1 MIFLFDKFKKLKG
14 TVRNRHTISLLYER
28 ERNGLYTVSAEIP
41 LKITDKKT
49 VYNYHKKVKD
59 SDFLGH
65 YDREG
70 RFQLHKIA
78 SVDIEDS
85 SIFIKGVHL
94 FFDEAKAGAIIQ
106 ERRFRGSEIVDG
118 ARVAFDPI
126 GWSVVDA
133 DVSDTADYIFYNV
146 SPLEARAILV
156 ETFDYEFD
164 YWLDFDGKNIR
175 NKQIS
180 IKREMGKDSNKRYN
194 YGHNVLNI
202 KVEQDYSEIYT
213 AVIGRGKGEDLGD
226 DAYGRR
232 IEFTDVEWKTPS
244 KPMNKPKGSRV
255 LHDENATQL
264 FGYHEDGKVSPRTK
278 VEIFE
283 DIEDPAKLLR
293 ASYNWLRENSV
304 PKAVFSLKVPDGD
317 GLDLGDKVHVIYR
330 DIDLVKHTR
339 VTRVI
344 DDLVSG
350 NRDVEFGDTA
360 YFKTDRRLSGV
371 KSELKRVGGSMSSR
385 ISRLKAEF
393 DKRFDDE
400 VKQWK
405 DDFEQAVID
414 AEAAVEA
421 MRVTMTEEFE
431 AAQKAFEVEFNQSVS
446 DAKKHADAVADAKAK
461 QVQGNLDSFAG
472 RHEQLVGELQGN
484 IIDINGEL
492 DDARADVSGILG
504 RLTGV
509 DGSISGIKGS
519 LTEIEGTL
527 TNTKT
532 QLESQITDARTE
544 LEKSINDA
552 RAELEGF
559 DVGGRNYIKDSKVI
573 PMTSADSGARDNT
586 EHIST
591 DDYIEIKSNKDFQSY
606 WYRYYAINTDN
617 RISDESIFV
626 YDSDYQTFGIDILT
640 ESDNFEM
647 YINQRQMDHSNSYS
661 SDTVSLP
668 NTNCKWQRIYITL
681 PLKHDGLQRSVFYV
695 FISGGKASNPN
706 SFLTND
712 YIRLKKSK
720 LEKGNKGTDWT
731 PAPEDT
737 EQKITNINQTITNI
751 EGELSSKVEQTEVD
765 ALKGTVERQ
774 GTLLTQTAEEVS
786 SKAEKSVVDTLTGR
800 VANTESSVTQNAEEI
815 ATKVSSTEFDALT
828 DIVSDSTTAISQ
840 NTQSISL
847 KANQSEL
854 NQVTNRVASAES
866 ELSVQ
871 AGEIEL
877 RATKSELDDVE
888 GRVTAT
894 EASLS
899 VANGQISS
907 VVGRVT
913 EAETEISS
921 VVQDVKSITST
932 VTSLEGDV
940 ATQGSQIT
948 QAKDVI
954 ESKVWLDDVANINPN
969 LIPFTDVS
977 AKESKPHW
985 NNWGSGATNTWV
997 DNLGYMNV
1005 DTTDT
1010 NTTVRI
1016 QSEEFE
1022 LVEGQEYTLSFLART
1037 SSSWNTDG
1045 MFAYTF
1051 VLWPGQSSNQI
1062 LSSANHTIESLGGR
1076 LSGLRR
1082 YTHTFTARHTGKAKI
1097 MLGTYKFR
1105 PNEYAR
1111 FSFKEPKLE
1120 KGSERTPFLNAF
1132 SNIEQTANT
1141 IKLSVLGEL
1150 EGGYVTK
1157 SEFDVT
1163 IEGIE
1168 SRVSKI
1174 DGKGVLKQSDISVTS
1189 DSVIIGSQEI
1199 SSTKL
1204 ASIIAVSPSS
1214 VDIITKKLNLTGNL
1228 NVKGQIESISTSAVK
1243 ADFANIFAGTADI
1256 QFIVAKHLAS
1266 NAIQARHL
1274 LVTNAMAEKIIANT
1288 VMAREV
1294 KALSL
1299 DAVEANIGS
1308 IRSKILT
1315 SNVIKS
1321 THIEGGTALIDKI
1334 YSSTAMFERMMAK
1347 SGFVR
1352 TLNTV
1357 TIDTDQITI
1366 RRPDGGR
1373 LINNGML
1380 QASFD
1385 VQIRPN
1391 HASSAVSFTGI
1402 NYATSSST
1410 WQTFEHFYTDHK
1422 GSKLLIS
1429 WAVDFYGPSAS
1440 EYIEVRVR
1448 GFGGNNPIG
1457 TSNKKI
1463 FSNGSTAYLNQTVS
1477 LGVPDYNTIQA
1488 YLEFRRSPTGSSSQN
1503 TVRARVLRV
1512 SLID

>member
-180 IKREMGKDSNKRYN
+180 VKREMGKDSNKRYN

-232 IEFTDVEWKTPS
+232 IEYTDVEWKTPTH
-244 KPMNKPKGSRV
+244 PMNKPKGSRV

-283 DIEDPAKLLR
+283 DIEEPAKLLR

-393 DKRFDDE
+393 DRRFDNE
-400 VKQWK
+400 VQQWK
-405 DDFEQAVID
+405 DDFEQALID
-414 AEAAVEA
+414 AEAAVEV
-421 MRVTMTEEFE
+421 MRAEMTEEFE

-446 DAKKHADAVADAKAK
+446 DAKKHADAVANEKAE

-484 IIDINGEL
+484 IVNINGEIA
-492 DDARADVSGILG
+492 DARADVSGILG

-544 LEKSINDA
+544 LEKSISDA
-552 RAELEGF
+552 RAEIEGLE
-559 DVGGRNYIKDSKVI
+559 VGGRNRFAKSKVVLSNNLRYDDQLDLYYNVGLSRSFSI
-573 PMTSADSGARDNT
+573 FRLDSLGLELNQK
-586 EHIST
+586 
-591 DDYIEIKSNKDFQSY
+591 YILAYEIKSNNPELKLRTNTY
-606 WYRYYAINTDN
+606 INGSVSSVDN
-617 RISDESIFV
+617 NSPELIEGEWVKVYTKPFLYHTENTASVHIYFSQDLESSRDIEIRNIQINRGTILQ
-626 YDSDYQTFGIDILT
+626 DYQ
-640 ESDNFEM
+640 E
-647 YINQRQMDHSNSYS
+647 
-661 SDTVSLP
+661 
-668 NTNCKWQRIYITL
+668 
-681 PLKHDGLQRSVFYV
+681 
-695 FISGGKASNPN
+695 
-706 SFLTND
+706 
-712 YIRLKKSK
+712 
-720 LEKGNKGTDWT
+720 
-731 PAPEDT
+731 APEDT
-737 EQKITNINQTITNI
+737 DNKITSINQSITNI

-800 VANTESSVTQNAEEI
+800 VSNAESSVTQNAEEI

-828 DIVSDSTTAISQ
+828 DIVSDSTTAITQ
-840 NTQSISL
+840 NTQDISL

-921 VVQDVKSITST
+921 VVQDVSSITST
-932 VTSLEGDV
+932 VTSLEDEV
-940 ATQGSQIT
+940 TTQGSQINQT
-948 QAKDVI
+948 KDVI

-985 NNWGSGATNTWV
+985 NNWGSAATNTWA

-1037 SSSWNTDG
+1037 SASWNTDG

-1105 PNEYAR
+1105 PDEYAR

-1174 DGKGVLKQSDISVTS
+1174 DGGGVLKQSDISVTS

-1204 ASIIAVSPSS
+1204 ASIIAVSPSA

-1321 THIEGGTALIDKI
+1321 SHIAGGTALIDKI

>member
-106 ERRFRGSEIVDG
+106 ERRFRDSEIVDG
-118 ARVAFDPI
+118 ARVAFDTI
-126 GWSVVDA
+126 GWSVVDV
-133 DVSDTADYIFYNV
+133 DVSDRADYIFYNV

-232 IEFTDVEWKTPS
+232 IEYTDVEWKTPTH
-244 KPMNKPKGSRV
+244 PMNKPKGSRV

-264 FGYHEDGKVSPRTK
+264 FGYHENGEVSPRTK

-293 ASYNWLRENSV
+293 ASYNWLKENSV

-339 VTRVI
+339 VTKVV

-400 VKQWK
+400 VKQWR

-446 DAKKHADAVADAKAK
+446 DAKKHADAVADAKAS

-484 IIDINGEL
+484 IVNINGEIA
-492 DDARADVSGILG
+492 DARADVSGILG

-544 LEKSINDA
+544 LEKSISDA
-552 RAELEGF
+552 RAEIEGLE
-559 DVGGRNYIKDSKVI
+559 VGGRNRFAKSKVVLSNNLRYDDQLDLYYNVG
-573 PMTSADSGARDNT
+573 TSRSFSIFKMDSLGLELNQK
-586 EHIST
+586 
-591 DDYIEIKSNKDFQSY
+591 YILAYEIKSNIPELRLRPNTY
-606 WYRYYAINTDN
+606 INGAVSSVNNNPELIEGEWVKVYTEPFLYHTETTASVHIYFNQDLASSRDIEIRNVQIN
-617 RISDESIFV
+617 RGTMLQ
-626 YDSDYQTFGIDILT
+626 DYQ
-640 ESDNFEM
+640 E
-647 YINQRQMDHSNSYS
+647 
-661 SDTVSLP
+661 
-668 NTNCKWQRIYITL
+668 
-681 PLKHDGLQRSVFYV
+681 
-695 FISGGKASNPN
+695 
-706 SFLTND
+706 
-712 YIRLKKSK
+712 
-720 LEKGNKGTDWT
+720 
-731 PAPEDT
+731 APEDT
-737 EQKITNINQTITNI
+737 DNKITNINQTITNI

-800 VANTESSVTQNAEEI
+800 VSNAESSVTQNAEEI
-815 ATKVSSTEFDALT
+815 AKKLTKSVYDEDKTATDAQITQWSNLTTETAEGLEQTISRVSTAEGKISKAQADIIANADEIALK
-828 DIVSDSTTAISQ
+828 A
-840 NTQSISL
+840 TQSDLDS
-847 KANQSEL
+847 
-854 NQVTNRVASAES
+854 VTGRVSTAES

-871 AGEIEL
+871 AGQIAL
-877 RATKSELDDVE
+877 RATKKELEGVE
-888 GRVTAT
+888 GRVSAT
-894 EASLS
+894 EASLT
-899 VANGQISS
+899 VLDDEISS
-907 VVGRVT
+907 VVGRVST
-913 EAETEISS
+913 NESNISS
-921 VVQDVKSITST
+921 VVQDVNSITST
-932 VTSLEGDV
+932 VATLEGDV
-940 ATQGSQIT
+940 ATQGSKIEQT
-948 QAKDVI
+948 EAVI
-954 ESKVWLDDVANINPN
+954 SSKVWMDDIAGIGAN
-969 LIPFTDVS
+969 LIPQSANAWERGGLWIENGGETGVNNSMRMVNKMTIKPSTQYTISDSSAYVS
-977 AKESKPHW
+977 AINNIYIHQYSSTGAHITYRTIPRGGEVTFTTWSNADTIRVSISPMEGFVVLPHFIEHLDGRIKVKLEE
-985 NNWGSGATNTWV
+985 GSVATPMVNAISQLQQTA
-997 DNLGYMNV
+997 DNL
-1005 DTTDT
+1005 
-1010 NTTVRI
+1010 
-1016 QSEEFE
+1016 
-1022 LVEGQEYTLSFLART
+1022 
-1037 SSSWNTDG
+1037 
-1045 MFAYTF
+1045 
-1051 VLWPGQSSNQI
+1051 
-1062 LSSANHTIESLGGR
+1062 
-1076 LSGLRR
+1076 
-1082 YTHTFTARHTGKAKI
+1082 
-1097 MLGTYKFR
+1097 
-1105 PNEYAR
+1105 
-1111 FSFKEPKLE
+1111 SFKV
-1120 KGSERTPFLNAF
+1120 A
-1132 SNIEQTANT
+1132 
-1141 IKLSVLGEL
+1141 EL
-1150 EGGYVTK
+1150 TN
-1157 SEFDVT
+1157 
-1163 IEGIE
+1163 
-1168 SRVSKI
+1168 I
-1174 DGKGVLKQSDISVTS
+1174 DGEEILTQSDISIES
-1189 DSVIIGSQEI
+1189 DRILIGSQQI
-1199 SSTKL
+1199 SSNTL
-1204 ASIIAVSPSS
+1204 ASLISVSPSS
-1214 VDIITKKLNLTGNL
+1214 IDLITDKMNLTGNL

-1266 NAIQARHL
+1266 DAIQARHL
-1274 LVTNAMAEKIIANT
+1274 YVSNAMAEKLIANS
-1288 VMAREV
+1288 VMASEV
-1294 KALSL
+1294 KALSMT
-1299 DAVEANIGS
+1299 AVEANIGS
-1308 IRSKILT
+1308 LRTQILT

-1321 THIEGGTALIDKI
+1321 SHIAGGTALIDKI
-1334 YSSTAMFERMMAK
+1334 FSSNAMFERMMAK

-1357 TIDTDQITI
+1357 SLHANSFSSSYPGSNREITMENGRARFKYGSIVIENASGRRTII
-1366 RRPDGGR
+1366 DGK
-1373 LINNGML
+1373 INRSQSMTARMPKF
-1380 QASFD
+1380 QSSD
-1385 VQIRPN
+1385 VSEEGSWYR
-1391 HASSAVSFTGI
+1391 
-1402 NYATSSST
+1402 TSSTSYVIAHEEY
-1410 WQTFEHFYTDHK
+1410 FVHEARH
-1422 GSKLLIS
+1422 IRVAM
-1429 WAVDFYGPSAS
+1429 AVH
-1440 EYIEVRVR
+1440 RW
-1448 GFGGNNPIG
+1448 G
-1457 TSNKKI
+1457 TSAWCDGRMETRSGKI
-1463 FSNGSTAYLNQTVS
+1463 SNFLTTDNEDGSIYGWLKIDMGEPLDRPVSDSLIYTFKTRNGSQS
-1477 LGVPDYNTIQA
+1477 KRMHLGNRFLTDFPENI
-1488 YLEFRRSPTGSSSQN
+1488 
-1503 TVRARVLRV
+1503 
-1512 SLID
+1512 